1 MALASVAPPSTVV
14 LTPVRHFWKVMFSWL
29 AAKISRHCTSGKP
42 ASIITE
48 NWRKKMA
55 MSLVGTLPLPSVGR
69 AISLPFSLMVVG
81 EMRSRRSCACSTCL
95 FSATRSPET
104 FSPAAVLPVNV
115 KTGISFLPGQRFPP
129 TDCISYPKKL
139 ALHRRC
145 CRRTRVQSSAAVD
158 HFLQLV
164 SQRGAL
170 NGLLQRDLLL
180 EIERGQRLVE
190 SLHSEL
196 VLARLHGG
204 INLVDLVFANQIAD
218 GRVGYHDLHGHHSA
232 LPAHFGQ
239 QRLAHDAFQ
248 HQRELSAD
256 LRLLV
261 RGKYVNDAVDGGRR

>member
-55 MSLVGTLPLPSVGR
+55 MSLVGTLPLPRVGR

-81 EMRSRRSCACSTCL
+81 EMRSRRSCACKTCL

-115 KTGISFLPGQRFPP
+115 KTGISFLPGHRFPM
-129 TDCISYPKKL
+129 TDCISCPKKIL
-139 ALHRRC
+139 ALHRRRR
-145 CRRTRVQSSAAVD
+145 RRTRVQTGAAVD
-158 HFLQLV
+158 HFLQFV
-164 SQRGAL
+164 SQRRAL

-180 EIERGQRLVE
+180 VIQGGQRLVN
-190 SLHSEL
+190 SLHSKL
-196 VLARLHGG
+196 VVA
-204 INLVDLVFANQIAD
+204 
-218 GRVGYHDLHGHHSA
+218 
-232 LPAHFGQ
+232 
-239 QRLAHDAFQ
+239 
-248 HQRELSAD
+248 
-256 LRLLV
+256 
-261 RGKYVNDAVDGGRR
+261 